1 MDVWMSARVERE
13 QVPFA
18 VGTVMKTL
26 PLGSSGLNASVIGF
40 GAWAIGGGA
49 VWGGAPDDA
58 EAIRTIS
65 AALDA
70 GINLLDTAPAY
81 GWGHSERLIAKA
93 VEGRRD
99 SVILATKC
107 GLWADDARGSF
118 FTEFNGRNLYRS
130 LRPDTIA
137 IEVERSLRDL
147 GTDRIDLYQVHWPAV
162 EPEKT
167 PIEDTMAAL
176 IALRDQGKILA
187 IGACNLSPGELDE
200 YMACGGLAS
209 HQFRY
214 SMLSREAEAE
224 ILPKCSSHRIATLTY
239 MSLEQGLLTGK
250 IGMDHV
256 FKEGELRTSSAWLP
270 WFLPQNR
277 RRVLD
282 LLDGWRPVCESH
294 GCTLAQ
300 LVLAWTL
307 AQPGVTHVLAGARK
321 VHHIQE
327 SAAAAE
333 LMLTADEMAR
343 INRDL
348 KALGSP
354 ETEAA

>member
-1 MDVWMSARVERE
+1 
-13 QVPFA
+13 
-18 VGTVMKTL
+18 MKHL
-26 PLGSSGLNASVIGF
+26 PLGNSGLSASVIGF

-49 VWGGAPDDA
+49 VWGDATDDA
-58 EAIRTIS
+58 ESLRTLN

-93 VEGRRD
+93 VAGRRD

-107 GLWADDARGSF
+107 GLWWDDARGSYF
-118 FTEFNGRNLYRS
+118 CPFNGKDIYRS

-162 EPEKT
+162 LPEKT
-167 PIEDTMAAL
+167 PVEDTMAAL
-176 IALRDQGKILA
+176 LKLRDEGKILA
-187 IGACNLSPGELDE
+187 IGVCNLSVEELDE
-200 YMACGGLAS
+200 YLACGPLTS

-214 SMLSREAEAE
+214 SMLSRDAE
-224 ILPKCSSHRIATLTY
+224 IGVLPSCRKHGLATLTY

-256 FKEGELRTSSAWLP
+256 FKDGEFRTNAGWFPWL
-270 WFLPQNR
+270 LPENR
-277 RRVLD
+277 RRILD
-282 LLDGWRPVCESH
+282 MLAGWQPICERNQ
-294 GCTLAQ
+294 CTLSQ

-321 VHHIQE
+321 LHHIRE
-327 SAAAAE
+327 TAAAAD
-333 LMLTADEMAR
+333 LTISAADLATITADL
-343 INRDL
+343 DG
-348 KALGSP
+348 LGTP
-354 ETEAA
+354 AAS

>member
-1 MDVWMSARVERE
+1 
-13 QVPFA
+13 
-18 VGTVMKTL
+18 MKTL

-49 VWGGAPDDA
+49 VWGDSSDDS
-58 EAIRTIS
+58 EALRTIS
-65 AALDA
+65 AALDT

-81 GWGHSERLIAKA
+81 GWGHSERLIARA
-93 VEGRRD
+93 IEGRRD

-107 GLWADDARGSF
+107 GLWSDDARGSF
-118 FTEFNGRNLYRS
+118 FTEFNGRKLYRS

-137 IEVERSLRDL
+137 IEIERSLQDL
-147 GTDRIDLYQVHWPAV
+147 ATDRIDLYQVHWPAV

-167 PIEDTMAAL
+167 PVEDTMAAL

-187 IGACNLSPGELDE
+187 IGTCNLSAGELE
-200 YMACGGLAS
+200 QYMACGGLAS

-214 SMLSREAEAE
+214 SMLSREAGSE
-224 ILPKCSSHRIATLTY
+224 ILPLCAKRRIATLTY

-256 FKEGELRTSSAWLP
+256 FKEGELRTSTAWFP
-270 WFLPQNR
+270 WLLPQNR

-282 LLDGWRPVCESH
+282 LLAGWQPICENH

-307 AQPGVTHVLAGARK
+307 AQPDVTHVLAGARK
-321 VHHIQE
+321 IHHIQE
-327 SAAAAE
+327 TAAAAD
-333 LMLTADEMAR
+333 LSLTADEMAR
-343 INRDL
+343 INHDL
-348 KALGSP
+348 DALGTP
-354 ETEAA
+354 ATEPTQRTD

>member
-1 MDVWMSARVERE
+1 
-13 QVPFA
+13 
-18 VGTVMKTL
+18 MKYL
-26 PLGSSGLNASVIGF
+26 PLGESGLSSSVIGF

-49 VWGGAPDDA
+49 VWGGASDESESIA
-58 EAIRTIS
+58 TIR

-93 VEGRRD
+93 ISGRRD
-99 SVILATKC
+99 DVLLATKC
-107 GLWADDARGSF
+107 GLWWDDQRGSY
-118 FTEFNGRNLYRS
+118 FTEFNGRSLYRS

-137 IEVERSLRDL
+137 IEVERSLIDL

-167 PIEDTMAAL
+167 PIGETMAAL
-176 IALRDQGKILA
+176 LNLREQGKIRA
-187 IGACNLSPGELDE
+187 IGVCNLSPGELE
-200 YMACGGLAS
+200 QYRSCGLIAS

-214 SMLSREAEAE
+214 SMLSREPEKQM
-224 ILPKCSSHRIATLTY
+224 LPLCQKLNIATLTY

-256 FKEGELRTSSAWLP
+256 FKDGEFRTSADWFPWL
-270 WFLPQNR
+270 LPQNR
-277 RRVLD
+277 RRILD
-282 LLDGWRPVCESH
+282 LLDGWRPLCEAH
-294 GCTLAQ
+294 QCTLAQ

-321 VHHIQE
+321 IHHIQE
-327 SAAAAE
+327 TAAAADLE
-333 LMLTADEMAR
+333 ISAS
-343 INRDL
+343 DL
-348 KALGSP
+348 KRITSDLDTLGNP
-354 ETEAA
+354 ETRPS

>member
-1 MDVWMSARVERE
+1 
-13 QVPFA
+13 
-18 VGTVMKTL
+18 MKYL
-26 PLGSSGLNASVIGF
+26 PLGDSGLSASVIGF

-49 VWGGAPDDA
+49 VWGDSSDDS
-58 EAIRTIS
+58 ESIRTIA

-93 VEGRRD
+93 IEGRRD
-99 SVILATKC
+99 SVLLATKC
-107 GLWADDARGSF
+107 GLWWDDTCGSF
-118 FTEFNGRNLYRS
+118 FTEFNGRDIYRS

-147 GTDRIDLYQVHWPAV
+147 ATDRIDLYQVHWPAV
-162 EPEKT
+162 EPDKT

-176 IALRDQGKILA
+176 LKLRDAGKIRA
-187 IGACNLSPGELDE
+187 IGVCNLSAFELAE
-200 YMACGGLAS
+200 YLACGPIAS

-214 SMLSREAEAE
+214 SMLSREPERE
-224 ILPKCSSHRIATLTY
+224 MLPFCAKHSVASLTY

-256 FKEGELRTSSAWLP
+256 FKDGEFRSNPGWFPWL
-270 WFLPQNR
+270 LPDNR
-277 RRVLD
+277 HRVLD
-282 LLDGWRPVCESH
+282 LLAGWQGICERH
-294 GCTLAQ
+294 GCTLSQ

-321 VHHIQE
+321 LHHIRE
-327 SAAAAE
+327 TAAAADLE
-333 LMLTADEMAR
+333 IFPDDLAT
-343 INRDL
+343 ITRDL
-348 KALGSP
+348 DALGEPATQPASS
-354 ETEAA
+354 

>member
-1 MDVWMSARVERE
+1 MS
-13 QVPFA
+13 
-18 VGTVMKTL
+18 
-26 PLGSSGLNASVIGF
+26 SSVIGF
-40 GAWAIGGGA
+40 GAWAIGGGE
-49 VWGGAPDDA
+49 VWGGATDDA
-58 EAIRTIS
+58 RSIETIQ

-93 VEGRRD
+93 IDGRRD
-99 SVILATKC
+99 EVLLATKC
-107 GLWADDARGSF
+107 GLWWDDARGSY
-118 FTEFNGRNLYRS
+118 FTEFNGKSLYRS

-147 GTDRIDLYQVHWPAV
+147 ATDHIDLYQVHWPAV

-167 PIEDTMAAL
+167 PVADTMAAL
-176 IALRDQGKILA
+176 LKLRDEGKIRA
-187 IGACNLSPGELDE
+187 IGVCNLSSAELEE
-200 YMACGGLAS
+200 YLSCGAIAS

-214 SMLSREAEAE
+214 SMLSREPEKE
-224 ILPKCSSHRIATLTY
+224 LLPQCRRHGLATLTY

-256 FKEGELRTSSAWLP
+256 FKEGEFRTSADWFPWL
-270 WFLPQNR
+270 LPQNR

-282 LLDGWRPVCESH
+282 LLDGWRPLCETH
-294 GCTLAQ
+294 HCTLAQ

-321 VHHIQE
+321 LHHIRE
-327 SAAAAE
+327 TAAAADIE
-333 LMLTADEMAR
+333 LPAADLER
-343 INRDL
+343 ITRDL
-348 KALGSP
+348 DSLGQP
-354 ETEAA
+354 GT

>member
-1 MDVWMSARVERE
+1 
-13 QVPFA
+13 
-18 VGTVMKTL
+18 MKYL
-26 PLGSSGLNASVIGF
+26 PLGDSGLSSSVIGF

-49 VWGGAPDDA
+49 VWGSATDDNQSV
-58 EAIRTIS
+58 ETIR

-81 GWGHSERLIAKA
+81 GWGHSERLIRKA
-93 VEGRRD
+93 IEGRRD
-99 SVILATKC
+99 GVLLATKC
-107 GLWADDARGSF
+107 GLWWDDDRGSY
-118 FTEFNGRNLYRS
+118 FTEFNGRSIYRS

-137 IEVERSLRDL
+137 IEVERSLSDL

-167 PIEDTMAAL
+167 PIADTMAAL
-176 IALRDQGKILA
+176 LKLRDQGKIRA
-187 IGACNLSPGELDE
+187 IGVCNVSPEELEEYLS
-200 YMACGGLAS
+200 CGAIAT

-214 SMLSREAEAE
+214 SMLARDPEKEM
-224 ILPKCSSHRIATLTY
+224 LPLCKKHKLATLTY

-256 FKEGELRTSSAWLP
+256 FEEGEFRTNAAWFP
-270 WFLPQNR
+270 WLLPQNR

-282 LLDGWRPVCESH
+282 LLDGWKPLCDAH
-294 GCTLAQ
+294 QCTLAQ

-321 VHHIQE
+321 LHHIRE
-327 SAAAAE
+327 TAAAAE
-333 LMLTADEMAR
+333 LQIPNTDIERMT
-343 INRDL
+343 NDL
-348 KALGSP
+348 NNLGEP
-354 ETEAA
+354 TP

>member
-1 MDVWMSARVERE
+1 
-13 QVPFA
+13 
-18 VGTVMKTL
+18 MKYL
-26 PLGSSGLNASVIGF
+26 PLGNSDLSSSVIGF

-49 VWGGAPDDA
+49 VWGSTTDDDQSIA
-58 EAIRTIS
+58 TIR

-93 VEGRRD
+93 IEGRRD
-99 SVILATKC
+99 EVLLATKC
-107 GLWADDARGSF
+107 GLWWDDARGSY
-118 FTEFNGRNLYRS
+118 FTEFNGKSIYRS

-137 IEVERSLRDL
+137 IEIERSLADL

-167 PIEDTMAAL
+167 PIADTMAAL
-176 IALRDQGKILA
+176 LKLRDEGKIRA
-187 IGACNLSPGELDE
+187 IGVCNLSTEELE
-200 YMACGGLAS
+200 TYLSCGTIAT

-214 SMLSREAEAE
+214 SMLSREPEKE
-224 ILPKCSSHRIATLTY
+224 MLPLCARRNLATLTY

-256 FKEGELRTSSAWLP
+256 FQEGEFRTSADWFPWLA
-270 WFLPQNR
+270 PQNR
-277 RRVLD
+277 RRILD
-282 LLDGWRPVCESH
+282 LLEGWKPLCETH
-294 GCTLAQ
+294 NCTLAQ

-321 VHHIQE
+321 HHHIRE
-327 SAAAAE
+327 TAAAANIT
-333 LMLTADEMAR
+333 LPPTDLARITADL
-343 INRDL
+343 N
-348 KALGSP
+348 ALGTP
-354 ETEAA
+354 ET

>member
-1 MDVWMSARVERE
+1 MS
-13 QVPFA
+13 
-18 VGTVMKTL
+18 
-26 PLGSSGLNASVIGF
+26 ASVIGF

-49 VWGGAPDDA
+49 VWGAAPDDA
-58 EAIRTIS
+58 ESIQTIQ

-93 VEGRRD
+93 IAGRRD
-99 SVILATKC
+99 EVLLATKC
-107 GLWADDARGSF
+107 GLWWDDSRGSY
-118 FTEFNGRNLYRS
+118 FTEFNGRSLYRS

-147 GTDRIDLYQVHWPAV
+147 ATDRIDLYQVHWPAV

-167 PIEDTMAAL
+167 PIPETMAAL
-176 IALRDQGKILA
+176 LKLRDEGKIRA
-187 IGACNLSPGELDE
+187 IGVCNLSPAELEE
-200 YMACGGLAS
+200 YLSCGVTAS

-214 SMLSREAEAE
+214 SMLSREPEKE
-224 ILPKCSSHRIATLTY
+224 LLPQCQSHGLATLTY

-256 FKEGELRTSSAWLP
+256 FKEGEFRTSADWFPWL
-270 WFLPQNR
+270 LPQNR

-282 LLDGWRPVCESH
+282 LLDGWRPLCETH
-294 GCTLAQ
+294 DCTPAQ

-307 AQPGVTHVLAGARK
+307 AQSGVTHVLAGARK
-321 VHHIQE
+321 LHHIRE
-327 SAAAAE
+327 TAAAADIE
-333 LMLTADEMAR
+333 LPATDLERITAELDAMGEPESR
-343 INRDL
+343 I
-348 KALGSP
+348 S
-354 ETEAA
+354 

>member
-1 MDVWMSARVERE
+1 
-13 QVPFA
+13 
-18 VGTVMKTL
+18 MKYL
-26 PLGSSGLNASVIGF
+26 PLGNSDMSSSVIGF

-49 VWGGAPDDA
+49 VWGGESDDA
-58 EAIRTIS
+58 ESVQTVQ

-99 SVILATKC
+99 EVLLATKC
-107 GLWADDARGSF
+107 GLWWDDARGSY
-118 FTEFNGRNLYRS
+118 FTEFNGKSLYRS

-147 GTDRIDLYQVHWPAV
+147 ATDRIDLYQVHWPAV

-167 PIEDTMAAL
+167 PVADTMAAL
-176 IALRDQGKILA
+176 LKLRDEGKIRA
-187 IGACNLSPGELDE
+187 IGVCNLSPAELEE
-200 YMACGGLAS
+200 YLSCGAIAS

-214 SMLSREAEAE
+214 SMLSRDPEKEL
-224 ILPKCSSHRIATLTY
+224 LPQCRRHGLATLTY

-250 IGMDHV
+250 IGMDHE
-256 FKEGELRTSSAWLP
+256 FKEGEFRTSADWFPWL
-270 WFLPQNR
+270 LPQNR

-282 LLDGWRPVCESH
+282 LLDGWRPLCETH
-294 GCTLAQ
+294 HCTLAQ

-321 VHHIQE
+321 LHHIRE
-327 SAAAAE
+327 TAAAADIE
-333 LMLTADEMAR
+333 LPAADLDRITADL
-343 INRDL
+343 DS
-348 KALGSP
+348 LGQP
-354 ETEAA
+354 GT